1 MAIKAGQILHDARGF
16 VIDRIQTGGVN
27 NLNIPQ
33 EKIYELGNYQTVATV
48 RDIPDLSFEVQSL
61 DVSTEIEALALHID
75 PTTVMDG
82 DELDFTKAVP
92 LDIISPFKAGN
103 GLYNIISGIALP
115 YLTLENVTYRYG
127 LRANAEE
134 TFTFRGDSIYYIP
147 GSPYYEEHAK
157 GSGTYSFAHTAIVYH
172 EAGSAIYALGV
183 CWYDPVSG
191 TYKRLFHGTDFTD
204 TNAGFT
210 IDAGVLATIPS
221 TAVVGVVY
229 GSAVA
234 ATYNQSVHQD
244 ATVKPAAIRGKDI
257 DVFVALPGVDS
268 ADMTRWTG
276 VQSFETTRRVTLDND
291 EEFGNYH
298 YVSQDYDVADV
309 TGTITVRARDVAD
322 LFAKIAEVTD
332 TPTNEVAGALSS
344 QPLQVEARIYD
355 PNSATPQT
363 LKTLYIEDA
372 RFTPPAT
379 QGRVQQKLESPFPF
393 TSDSGSLKVY
403 KGNRA

>member
-48 RDIPDLSFEVQSL
+48 RDIPDLAFEVQSL
-61 DVSTEIEALALHID
+61 DVSTEIEAMALHID
-75 PTTVMDG
+75 PTTVTDG
-82 DELDFTKAVP
+82 QELDFIHSVP
-92 LDIISPFKAGN
+92 LDIISPFKAGG
-103 GLYNIISGIALP
+103 GLFNIVSGIALP

-127 LRANAEE
+127 LKANAEE

-147 GSPYYEEHAK
+147 GSPYYQSFAK
-157 GSGTYSFAHTAIVYH
+157 GSGTYTFTHTALVYH

-183 CWYDPVSG
+183 CWYDSASG
-191 TYKRLFHGTDFTD
+191 TYKRLFHGTDYTD
-204 TNAGFT
+204 TNAGLV
-210 IDAGVLATIPS
+210 INAGTLATIPS
-221 TAVVGVVY
+221 GATIGVVY

-257 DVFVALPGVDS
+257 DVFVSLPGVLS
-268 ADMTRWTG
+268 VNMTRWTG
-276 VQSFETTRRVTLDND
+276 VQTFESSRRVTLDND

-298 YVSQDYDVADV
+298 FVSQDYDVADV
-309 TGTITVRARDVAD
+309 TGTIGVRPRDVAD
-322 LFAKIAEVTD
+322 MFTKIAEVTN
-332 TPTNEVAGALSS
+332 TPTNEIAGALTS

-355 PNSATPQT
+355 PNSATPST
-363 LKTLYIEDA
+363 LKTLYIPDA
-372 RFTPPAT
+372 RFTPPAS
-379 QGRVQQKLESPFPF
+379 QGRVQQKLETPFPF
-393 TSDSGSLKVY
+393 TSDSGTIKVY
-403 KGNRA
+403 KGNRP